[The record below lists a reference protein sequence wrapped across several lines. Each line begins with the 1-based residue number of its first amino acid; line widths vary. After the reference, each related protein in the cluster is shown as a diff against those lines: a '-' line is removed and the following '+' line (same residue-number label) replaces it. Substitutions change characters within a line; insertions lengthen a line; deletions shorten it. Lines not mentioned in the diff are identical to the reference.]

1 MYVKIGEGG
10 GRNLSHK
17 KVYSYSTKMFNGRA
31 KPIRI
36 TNVWVSGVL
45 LYLNT
50 HTYIHTYIHTHAH
63 IYTHTHAHIYTHAQ

>member
-1 MYVKIGEGG
+1 
-10 GRNLSHK
+10 
-17 KVYSYSTKMFNGRA
+17 VYSYSTKMFNGRA

-50 HTYIHTYIHTHAH
+50 HTYIHTYIPTHTYTHTPTH
-63 IYTHTHAHIYTHAQ
+63 IYTHTRSNACARAPLVSFAVLCFQ